1 MSIIQKERK
10 HALDQESDQGKK
22 KKKRKHDLDQESEQE
37 KTITVQKKRKKTH
50 SLPRK
55 RTRKKEKLSF
65 FFPYFL
71 VFLYK
76 FSPQAIKK

>member
-1 MSIIQKERK
+1 MGIY
-10 HALDQESDQGKK
+10 
-22 KKKRKHDLDQESEQE
+22 KRKQENTPS
-37 KTITVQKKRKKTH
+37 TKKATK
-50 SLPRK
+50 
-55 RTRKKEKLSF
+55 KKEKLSF